1 MSNNL
6 NTNYL
11 NSCIMSSIPSLSDCQ
26 RQLMFVMAQVNKQW
40 RHSLDRVLAPL
51 DLTQALWLPLVH
63 LERSQGAMRQK
74 DLAQA
79 QAQALALD
87 SSSIV
92 RLIDG
97 LQAQGWVER
106 LDDADRRVKRI
117 QLTPA
122 GLDKVEAVKKVVAK
136 VRGEVMQDFPA
147 ELLDHTLSALDTMLS
162 KMAVLE
168 EIATCGEQQ
177 DS

>member
-1 MSNNL
+1 MNNNL

-11 NSCIMSSIPSLSDCQ
+11 NCRTMPNHSSLSNRQ
-26 RQLMFVMAQVNKQW
+26 RQLMFAMAQVNKQW
-40 RHSLDRVLAPL
+40 RRSLDRVLAPMG
-51 DLTQALWLPLVH
+51 LTQALWLPLVH

-74 DLAQA
+74 DL
-79 QAQALALD
+79 AQALALD

-117 QLTPA
+117 QLTAA
-122 GLDKVEAVKKVVAK
+122 GQDKVEAVKQVVAE
-136 VRGEVMQDFPA
+136 VRGEVMQDIPA
-147 ELLDHTLSALDTMLS
+147 ELLDQTLGALDTLLS
-162 KMAVLE
+162 KMAAME
-168 EIATCGEQQ
+168 AIATGAEQP

>member
-1 MSNNL
+1 MNNNL

-11 NSCIMSSIPSLSDCQ
+11 NYRTMPNHSSLSNRQ
-26 RQLMFVMAQVNKQW
+26 RQLMFAMAQVNKQW
-40 RHSLDRVLAPL
+40 RRSLDRVLAPMG
-51 DLTQALWLPLVH
+51 LTQALWLPLVH

-74 DLAQA
+74 DL
-79 QAQALALD
+79 AQALALD

-117 QLTPA
+117 QLTAA
-122 GLDKVEAVKKVVAK
+122 GQDKVEAVKQVVAE
-136 VRGEVMQDFPA
+136 VRAEVMHDFPA
-147 ELLDHTLSALDTMLS
+147 ELLDQTLDALDTMLS
-162 KMAVLE
+162 KMAAME
-168 EIATCGEQQ
+168 AIATGAEQP

>member
-1 MSNNL
+1 MMTSTPL
-6 NTNYL
+6 
-11 NSCIMSSIPSLSDCQ
+11 SSRQ

-40 RHSLDRVLAPL
+40 RRTLDRLLAPL
-51 DLTQALWLPLVH
+51 GLTQALWLPLVH
-63 LERSQGAMRQK
+63 LERCEGPMRQK
-74 DLAQA
+74 DL
-79 QAQALALD
+79 AQALALD

-122 GLDKVEAVKKVVAK
+122 GVAQVESVKAVVTE
-136 VRGEVMQDFPA
+136 VRSAVMQDMPE
-147 ELLDHTLSALDTMLS
+147 ELLDQALSAMDTMLD
-162 KMAVLE
+162 KMAALE
-168 EIATCGEQQ
+168 AAALA
-177 DS
+177 SAPSA

>member
-1 MSNNL
+1 M

-11 NSCIMSSIPSLSDCQ
+11 NASRMTSIASFSSRQ
-26 RQLMFVMAQVNKQW
+26 RQLMFAMAQVNKQW
-40 RHSLDRVLAPL
+40 RRTLDKVLAPL
-51 DLTQALWLPLVH
+51 GLTQALWLPLVH
-63 LERSQGAMRQK
+63 LERCEGAMRQK

-79 QAQALALD
+79 LALD
-87 SSSIV
+87 SSSVV

-117 QLTPA
+117 QLTAA
-122 GLDKVEAVKKVVAK
+122 GLAQVESVKKVVSK
-136 VRGEVMQDFPA
+136 VRSEVMQELPPA
-147 ELLDHTLSALDTMLS
+147 LLDQMQQALDTMLS
-162 KMAVLE
+162 KMADLE
-168 EIATCGEQQ
+168 AAASSNTGEERP